1 MGPYEPEPHALAGMA
16 QAVLEGKRGREIAA
30 REAHCGGFAGVSDE
44 LRLAVRIL
52 VEALVSIAVA
62 LLAIAIFAE
71 VVAHPSGAF

>member
-1 MGPYEPEPHALAGMA
+1 M
-16 QAVLEGKRGREIAA
+16 
-30 REAHCGGFAGVSDE
+30 SDE